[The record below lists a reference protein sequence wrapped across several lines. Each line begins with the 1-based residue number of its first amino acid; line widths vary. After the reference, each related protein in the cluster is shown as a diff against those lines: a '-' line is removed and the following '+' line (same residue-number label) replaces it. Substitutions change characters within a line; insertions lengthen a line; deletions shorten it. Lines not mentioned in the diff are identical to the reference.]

1 MLICVHPG
9 NDKFEPGR
17 QTYHHSFT
25 HSNPLFTPTRNN
37 AAGAHVSS
45 PASWA

>member
-25 HSNPLFTPTRNN
+25 HSNPLFT
-37 AAGAHVSS
+37 GSS
-45 PASWA
+45 ELGVGDWVLVGGWG

>member
-9 NDKFEPGR
+9 DDKFEPGR

-25 HSNPLFTPTRNN
+25 RSNPQFTPTRTD
-37 AAGAHVSS
+37 AAGTHMGSPVS
-45 PASWA
+45 